1 MSRRRNFQQLNWYD
15 PTTWFGGPSVP
26 PPAYDGPSQD
36 EKSAGLPGFKQ
47 SNESGIN
54 LALKN
59 EFVAPFKKVEQA
71 VVSDVDKV
79 TNELTTIK
87 DGIVTGFR
95 DIKDEFSYVG
105 SEVKIGFDKT
115 EEGVIW
121 GFNNIVKPLALDS
134 INLLESTVNGLKW
147 LVLNR
152 NVVLLAVGS
161 YGAFRFMN
169 EAKMVLKA

>member
-1 MSRRRNFQQLNWYD
+1 MTRQR
-15 PTTWFGGPSVP
+15 WFGQPSVP
-26 PPAYDGPSQD
+26 PPKFDGISQD
-36 EKSAGLPGFKQ
+36 LPSTGFD
-47 SNESGIN
+47 
-54 LALKN
+54 
-59 EFVAPFKKVEQA
+59 PFKKSNDNSFNSALKSEFVEPFTSAEKTVVSAEKSVQKE

-79 TNELTTIK
+79 KNELTTIK

-134 INLLESTVNGLKW
+134 IDLLESTVNGLKW
-147 LVLNR
+147 LVMNR

-169 EAKMVLKA
+169 EAKMALK